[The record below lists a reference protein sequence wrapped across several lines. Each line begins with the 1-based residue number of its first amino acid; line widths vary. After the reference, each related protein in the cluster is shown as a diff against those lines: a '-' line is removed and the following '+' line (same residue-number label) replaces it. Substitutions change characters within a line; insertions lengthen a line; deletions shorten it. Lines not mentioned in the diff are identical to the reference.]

1 MDGREGPL
9 RASLRFRLSLWISTA
24 ILVGAAV
31 AGLVSYTAA
40 TADAHRNQDTQLRQ
54 VGYLI
59 SRLDAVPSS
68 PMARER
74 VGDVDF
80 DARLIVRFIAAP
92 GGALRQAERPPHF
105 SAALADGLQTV
116 TIGSETWRVFVRTN
130 SKGVRVA
137 VAQQTAVRDA
147 AARSSALRTVM
158 PILFLG
164 PVLVLLA
171 ALLVRTMF
179 HPLQRLAVQLG
190 ERRQHDLGE
199 LDRAALPSEVW
210 PFVAEINKLM
220 ARTAR
225 ALSSQRRF
233 IADAAHELRSPMTA
247 MSLQAERLAASEMPG
262 EARERLGA
270 LSAGLSRTRILL
282 DQLLTLARTQESRVE
297 QPTQVPLKKAI
308 QECLEDLVPLAEAKG
323 IDLGVVGDADPV
335 VAGSPVDIRILV
347 KNLID
352 NAIRYTPAGGRVDI
366 SVADTGGQV
375 ILDVDDTGAG
385 IPAAERERAFDPFYR
400 VLGSGEI
407 GSGLG
412 LAITQSIADQIGV
425 AVALLDKPDGT
436 PGLRARLVFPPRPT
450 RTVLAPAPSVRD
462 NESTAR
468 PSKGPA

>member
-31 AGLVSYTAA
+31 AGVYSYVAA
-40 TADAHRNQDTQLRQ
+40 TDDAHRNQDTQLRQ

-59 SRLDAVPSS
+59 SRLDAVPTS

-80 DARLIVRFIAAP
+80 DARLVVRFIDAP
-92 GGALRQAERPPHF
+92 GGPLPHPERPPNF
-105 SAALADGLQTV
+105 SPSLPDGLQTV
-116 TIGSETWRVFVRTN
+116 SIGRETWRVFVRTN
-130 SKGVRVA
+130 AKGVRVA

-164 PVLVLLA
+164 PVLVLMA
-171 ALLVRTMF
+171 ALLVRAMF
-179 HPLQRLAVQLG
+179 LPLQRLAAQLRA
-190 ERRQHDLGE
+190 RREHDLGE

-210 PFVAEINKLM
+210 PFVTEINKLI
-220 ARTAR
+220 ARTVR
-225 ALSSQRRF
+225 ALTLQRRF

-247 MSLQAERLAASEMPG
+247 MSLQAERLAASDMPG

-270 LSAGLSRTRILL
+270 LSAGLSRTRVLL
-282 DQLLTLARTQESRVE
+282 DQLLTLARTQESADKQLTR
-297 QPTQVPLKKAI
+297 VPLKKAI
-308 QECLEDLVPLAEAKG
+308 QECLEDLVPLAEAKA
-323 IDLGVVGDADPV
+323 IDLGMVGDADPL
-335 VAGSPVDIRILV
+335 VAGRPVDIRILV

-352 NAIRYTPAGGRVDI
+352 NAIRYTPEGGRVDI
-366 SVADTGGQV
+366 SVADSDGQV
-375 ILDVDDTGAG
+375 ILEVDDTGAG
-385 IPAAERERAFDPFYR
+385 IPAQERERVFDPFYR

-412 LAITQSIADQIGV
+412 LAITLSIANQIG
-425 AVALLDKPDGT
+425 AAISLMEKPDGT
-436 PGLRARLVFPPRPT
+436 PGLRARVVFP
-450 RTVLAPAPSVRD
+450 AC
-462 NESTAR
+462 
-468 PSKGPA
+468 

>member
-24 ILVGAAV
+24 ILVGAAI
-31 AGLVSYTAA
+31 AGLYSYLAA
-40 TADAHRNQDTQLRQ
+40 TSEAHRGQDTQLRQ

-59 SRLDAVPSS
+59 SRLDAVPTS
-68 PMARER
+68 PMAREQ

-80 DARLIVRFIAAP
+80 DARLVVRFIDAP
-92 GGALRQAERPPHF
+92 GGVSPKFERPPHF
-105 SAALADGLQTV
+105 SATLADGLQTV
-116 TIGSETWRVFVRTN
+116 TIGRETWRVFVRTN
-130 SKGVRVA
+130 AKGVRVA

-164 PVLVLLA
+164 PVLVLLVT
-171 ALLVRTMF
+171 LLVRAMF
-179 HPLQRLAVQLG
+179 QPLQRLAVQLG

-210 PFVAEINKLM
+210 PFVTEINKLIG
-220 ARTAR
+220 RTVR
-225 ALSSQRRF
+225 ALSLQRRF

-247 MSLQAERLAASEMPG
+247 MSLQAERLAASDMPG

-282 DQLLTLARTQESRVE
+282 DQLLTLARTQETGVE
-297 QPTQVPLKKAI
+297 QLTQVPLKKAI

-323 IDLGVVGDADPV
+323 IDLGVVGDADPAV
-335 VAGSPVDIRILV
+335 TGRAVDIRILV

-352 NAIRYTPAGGRVDI
+352 NAIRYTPEGGRVDI
-366 SVADTGGQV
+366 NVADSDGRV
-375 ILDVDDTGAG
+375 VLDVDDTGVG
-385 IPAAERERAFDPFYR
+385 IPVDERERAFDPFYR

-412 LAITQSIADQIGV
+412 LAITLSIANQIG
-425 AVALLDKPDGT
+425 AVISLLDKPDGT
-436 PGLRARLVFPPRPT
+436 PGLRARVVF
-450 RTVLAPAPSVRD
+450 S
-462 NESTAR
+462 AR
-468 PSKGPA
+468 LHDLS